1 MTTEPIPA
9 LDDAVRIQSV
19 DRRNMLRL
27 INELPEQCETA
38 LGIARGFAVEPE
50 ETGPSSV
57 FITGV
62 GESGIAADMAAA
74 ALADVAEVPVIS
86 DHGGRLPKHVGEG
99 SLVFIVDYTGKSQTA
114 MRNLRDAKHR
124 GAQVVCIA
132 TGGKLLES
140 AANEEV
146 RAIKIPPGQPGR
158 TAIGYL
164 LVPIIATIE
173 KFGIAPGQ
181 IEQLSHGI
189 KLMKNVREML
199 RSDTPTARNAAKQT
213 AEALYNRVVGVYGA
227 PGYRAAIADRWKNQ
241 IATNSKALAYS
252 GSLLCLA
259 MAGVSGWETAGKR
272 SDDLAIVMLRDRSDR
287 KDVFAMAE
295 AATKVLKDFRIVQI
309 EMRGATVIEKLLY
322 GVYFGDYV
330 SYYMALLA
338 EVDPSLTGNV
348 ALVEEILTPVEPPPA
363 VEQPEQNE
371 ETEAGGE

>member
-9 LDDAVRIQSV
+9 LDDAVRMQAI
-19 DRRNMLRL
+19 DKRNMLRL

-38 LGIARGFAVEPE
+38 LGIARSFAVEPA

-62 GESGIAADMAAA
+62 GDSGIAADMAAA

-99 SLVFIVDYTGKSQTA
+99 SLVFIVDYTGKSQIG

-140 AANEEV
+140 ANKEEV

-158 TAIGYL
+158 SAIGYL

-173 KFGIAPGQ
+173 KFGIAQGQ
-181 IEQLSHGI
+181 IEQISHGI

-199 RSDTPTARNAAKQT
+199 RFETPTARNSAKQT
-213 AEALYNRVVGVYGA
+213 AEALFDRVVGIYGA
-227 PGYRAAIADRWKNQ
+227 PGYRMAVADRWKSQ
-241 IATNSKALAYS
+241 IAANSKALAFS
-252 GSLLCLA
+252 GSLHALA
-259 MAGVSGWETAGKR
+259 LGGVSGWETAGKR
-272 SDDLAIVMLRDRSDR
+272 ADELAIVLLRDPVD
-287 KDVFAMAE
+287 KGEIVELADAGAE
-295 AATKVLKDFRIVQI
+295 VLKDFRVVQVS
-309 EMRGATVIEKLLY
+309 MRGATIIEKLFY
-322 GVYFGDYV
+322 GVYLGDYV
-330 SYYMALLA
+330 SYYLALLA
-338 EVDPSLTGNV
+338 EVNPSITENI
-348 ALVEEILTPVEPPPA
+348 ALVESMLAEQAEPPAP
-363 VEQPEQNE
+363 VEQPEQT
-371 ETEAGGE
+371 ETGGE